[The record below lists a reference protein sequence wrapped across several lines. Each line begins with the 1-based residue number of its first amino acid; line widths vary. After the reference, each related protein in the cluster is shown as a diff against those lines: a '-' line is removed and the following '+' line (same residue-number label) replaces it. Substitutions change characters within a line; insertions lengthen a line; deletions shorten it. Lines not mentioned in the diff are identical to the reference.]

1 MKTLRVVV
9 GIVVLFA
16 MMLGFLR
23 LMNDDFFWKTSYRF
37 FQTDWFGSQRTKVI
51 SKTVAYRFDD
61 ITFQVTVDSGHSWKY
76 WKLPRGGL
84 GGDHAF
90 YIAIEAAQI
99 NKNGQ
104 GYIFSPGDPDG
115 SDMCYTT
122 ADFGVTWKSVS
133 YYDGC
138 SNRK

>member
-23 LMNDDFFWKTSYRF
+23 LMNDDFFWKTSYQF
-37 FQTDWFGSQRTKVI
+37 FQTDWFGSQRTKVV
-51 SKTVAYRFDD
+51 SKKIAYRFDD
-61 ITFQVTVDSGHSWKY
+61 LTFQVTVDSGHSWKL
-76 WKLPRGGL
+76 WKLPKGGSV
-84 GGDHAF
+84 GDSWF
-90 YIAIEAAQI
+90 YYAIRTAQVD
-99 NKNGQ
+99 KNGQ
-104 GYIFSPGDPDG
+104 GFIHSPADAESFDT
-115 SDMCYTT
+115 CYKTV
-122 ADFGVTWKSVS
+122 DSGMTWIPVS